1 MTSQDSIDE
10 SLYSRQL
17 YVLGHDAMKQMS
29 SSSVLI
35 VGVQGLG
42 AEIGTL
48 RRHTL
53 TQPKIRRW
61 QASRVSRCTT
71 PRPLRWPT

>member
-48 RRHTL
+48 
-53 TQPKIRRW
+53 
-61 QASRVSRCTT
+61 
-71 PRPLRWPT
+71 